1 MRGSSKKMRGSAS
14 AIRPTWGAVL
24 VQCAGGVGSILG
36 GQCADDLC
44 DEVVDDVIDDV
55 ALVLEVPV
63 EGPMADSESC
73 CDVGNSGCVIAALG
87 EALE

>member
-14 AIRPTWGAVL
+14 AIRPTWARYSSSVLAASGAF
-24 VQCAGGVGSILG
+24 LG